1 MSSGDHMGEIA
12 VPPGQAATAGWS
24 DANGQKLGDL
34 RDQRTRPEK
43 EAMTST
49 ILLKLYKLKRAS
61 NSVNVQK
68 YA

>member
-1 MSSGDHMGEIA
+1 MSSGDHMGGIA

-43 EAMTST
+43 KIVTSST
-49 ILLKLYKLKRAS
+49 IL
-61 NSVNVQK
+61 
-68 YA
+68 